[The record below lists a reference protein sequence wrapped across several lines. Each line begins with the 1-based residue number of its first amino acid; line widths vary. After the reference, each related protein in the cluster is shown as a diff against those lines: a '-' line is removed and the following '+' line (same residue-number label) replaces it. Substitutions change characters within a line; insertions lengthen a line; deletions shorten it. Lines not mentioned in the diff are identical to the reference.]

1 MVGKHENLLFKYQK
15 EPEDLIKYSSGR
27 IIEDCK
33 SEDSFDEAESSSSSS
48 SSSSKS
54 SSSSDDEE
62 KDERQF
68 M

>member
-1 MVGKHENLLFKYQK
+1 MVGKHENLLFKYQQ

-48 SSSSKS
+48 SSKS

>member
-48 SSSSKS
+48 SSKS